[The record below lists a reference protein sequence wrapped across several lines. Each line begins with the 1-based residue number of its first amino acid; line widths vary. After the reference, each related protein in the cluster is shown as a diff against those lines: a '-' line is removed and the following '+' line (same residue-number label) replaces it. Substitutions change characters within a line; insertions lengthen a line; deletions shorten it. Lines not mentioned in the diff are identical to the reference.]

1 MSGTMRHQ
9 LVGGTALLGATGR
22 KYGSGTNTI
31 RASEGLLHSNV
42 PRYVEGVRGRFDYV
56 RPLIN
61 VPEGLYDLRADPEE
75 LDNLAIKPERRER
88 LVQVRELAIA
98 ELQGDAAGFADRMPA
113 VRDVR

>member
-9 LVGGTALLGATGR
+9 LVCGTALLGATGR
-22 KYGSGTNTI
+22 KYGSGTDTI
-31 RASEGLLHSNV
+31 PGGEGLLHSNV
-42 PRYVEGVRGRFDYV
+42 PRYVKGVRGRFDYV

-61 VPEGLYDLRADPEE
+61 DPEGLYDLRANPEE
-75 LDNLAIKPERRER
+75 SDNLAIKPERRER

-98 ELQGDAAGFADRMPA
+98 GLQGDSAGFADRMPA